1 MFNLSPLL
9 APKRRFANASGF
21 MGSRPRLDFD
31 LLLISHEFNNRGLE
45 MKRRNWL
52 WKKVFVASGLATLGS
67 VLAIT
72 TSLADTSA
80 NCHAYAEDYSVRYS
94 AGSIWDNVFRVRG
107 RPSGSAMAAD
117 RSRRLQKSA
126 LFNRAYAHCM
136 QDRWP

>member
-1 MFNLSPLL
+1 
-9 APKRRFANASGF
+9 
-21 MGSRPRLDFD
+21 MGWKSV
-31 LLLISHEFNNRGLE
+31 HEFNNRRSD

-52 WKKVFVASGLATLGS
+52 WKWLFVASGLGALGS

-72 TSLADTSA
+72 TSIADTSA
-80 NCHAYAEDYSVRYS
+80 NCQAYAEDYSGRYS
-94 AGSIWDNVFRVRG
+94 AGSIWDDVFRVRG